1 MVDCQWYYEHLT
13 NPSNG
18 IYTLE
23 IGNYSFTARCE
34 FDAGHGWTVLQRR
47 YDGSE
52 DFDRDW
58 QDYKSGFGSQEYEHW
73 IGEFIQIA
81 KPFF

>member
-1 MVDCQWYYEHLT
+1 MIDCQWYYEHLP

-23 IGNYSFTARCE
+23 IESYSFTARCE
-34 FDAGHGWTVLQRR
+34 FDAGHGWTVLQWR

-58 QDYKSGFGSQEYEHW
+58 QDYKSGFGSQAYEHW
-73 IGEFIQIA
+73 IGGFIH
-81 KPFF
+81 PMNV